1 MSEVPKIWMQL
12 AGLKRP
18 KPKPIGKKT
27 LVRIEFIVWQAFNV
41 KNNELVEG
49 TFTTGVYPTLED
61 AKDAVKHLDKCMI
74 HEYKVFDKGKSLK
87 GKLIYKR

>member
-27 LVRIEFIVWQAFNV
+27 LVR
-41 KNNELVEG
+41 
-49 TFTTGVYPTLED
+49 ED
-61 AKDAVKHLDKCMI
+61 AKDAVKHLDKCVI